1 MVDEGKNVVINPPPT
16 PTLSITS
23 ATLLSNATSPVE
35 KVQQAVDSLVN
46 SVSPQNASFANAVGP
61 LATIDNEVKSEAVNI
76 VDKAYLRP
84 FLNERLFALVDEVY
98 DKIDEQGTTE
108 EDRQLLG
115 KLHRMFVDNGL
126 RLSGPSRDRFI
137 WISHRLIELRVTF
150 MENLSTDLGS
160 IWNGEHELEGLN
172 TKTHIQLKK
181 PDVSAVLSQCSVAS
195 TRREDFLRSLAV
207 FPENIEIFHETVVL
221 RDEAA
226 RLLGFSSF
234 AAQKLRHQIV
244 KSPGDIGKL
253 LEKLSIGALQQLR
266 GQGGESLSLW
276 DFDYFHDRMLRE
288 RYHVDQDLI
297 AEYFSVEVTIRRM
310 LDVFGV
316 LFGLSIAE
324 LVGRDRV
331 WHPDAKVFSVW
342 DTEESAFIGYLYI
355 DIYPREGKFNH
366 AANFNIYHG
375 YLKDNGQRATVIT
388 ALVCNASS
396 PSKDRPALIQHRELI
411 TIFHELGHGMHDLL
425 GKSMYAIFH
434 GHRTVPD
441 FVETPSQL
449 LEYWCWVPEC
459 PQKLSCHYTHLSPDL
474 IVLTLR
480 QVAFSKVDMRIHNP
494 DSQRAIRNTSI
505 GEVYIPLLQDMT
517 SLRGPEGGL
526 DWGNGYVTTS
536 HYMWGQ
542 EANYYSYLFTRI
554 LAAAIWFSSFR
565 TNPTSQEAGLRYRRM
580 VLENGG
586 GRDEWEVLIGVLGR
600 EPRPRMYS
608 RDLGQRCSTSRVP
621 IKW

>member
-1 MVDEGKNVVINPPPT
+1 
-16 PTLSITS
+16 
-23 ATLLSNATSPVE
+23 
-35 KVQQAVDSLVN
+35 
-46 SVSPQNASFANAVGP
+46 
-61 LATIDNEVKSEAVNI
+61 
-76 VDKAYLRP
+76 
-84 FLNERLFALVDEVY
+84 
-98 DKIDEQGTTE
+98 
-108 EDRQLLG
+108 
-115 KLHRMFVDNGL
+115 
-126 RLSGPSRDRFI
+126 
-137 WISHRLIELRVTF
+137 
-150 MENLSTDLGS
+150 MENLSTDPGS
-160 IWNGEHELEGLN
+160 IWNGEHEN

-253 LEKLSIGALQQLR
+253 LDKLSVHLQLLVR
-266 GQGGESLSLW
+266 GRLGLYSSYGV
-276 DFDYFHDRMLRE
+276 RE
-288 RYHVDQDLI
+288 
-297 AEYFSVEVTIRRM
+297 
-310 LDVFGV
+310 
-316 LFGLSIAE
+316 
-324 LVGRDRV
+324 
-331 WHPDAKVFSVW
+331 
-342 DTEESAFIGYLYI
+342 
-355 DIYPREGKFNH
+355 
-366 AANFNIYHG
+366 G

-411 TIFHELGHGMHDLL
+411 TIFPELGHGMHDLL

-441 FVETPSQL
+441 FVEAPSQL

-459 PQKLSCHYTHLSPDL
+459 PQKLSCHYTHLSPEYRKQWAQTNNATTQPPETIPETFIQSL

-526 DWGNGYVTTS
+526 DWRNGYVTTS
-536 HYMWGQ
+536 HYMWDQ

-554 LAAAIWFSSFR
+554 LAADIWFSSFR

-608 RDLGQRCSTSRVP
+608 RDLGDQWTLDGFNRYY
-621 IKW
+621 